1 MPSDRFY
8 ARFSNAIGAR
18 GLRWAGKLNIPAYK
32 LSGGRIGAK
41 VGDAPVLL
49 LTTTGRKSGEPR
61 TAPVVYLERGE
72 AMIVIDTNAGNE
84 KLPAW
89 SHNLRAKPEAE
100 VQIGRRKLPV
110 TARVAVGAER
120 GELWRACN
128 DQYGGFDEYIEW
140 MKRTPSVWVLEPV
153 GAGGGAQAAAA
164 PTTTAAPPAKSP
176 RKVEPEEDGDVG
188 TTRETAAA
196 AEDTSP
202 SDII

>member
-1 MPSDRFY
+1 MLSDRFY
-8 ARFSNAIGAR
+8 AKFSNTIGAR
-18 GLRWAGKLNIPAYK
+18 GLRWAGKVNIPAYK

-61 TAPVVYLERGE
+61 TAPVVYLEHGE

-89 SHNLRAKPEAE
+89 SHNLKAKPEAK
-100 VQIGRRKLPV
+100 VQIGKRKLDV
-110 TARVAVGAER
+110 TARTAAGAER
-120 GELWRACN
+120 AELWRACN
-128 DQYGGFDEYIEW
+128 EQYGGFDEYITW
-140 MKRTPSVWVLEPV
+140 MKRTPSVWVLEPAE
-153 GAGGGAQAAAA
+153 AGGEARPA
-164 PTTTAAPPAKSP
+164 PPPTAATA

-188 TTRETAAA
+188 TTRESRAA